1 MDIGK
6 NIKTAFSK
14 LFIKAP
20 VLKNVQGGR
29 VLLVTHNDMDA
40 SGAVICA
47 KAAYGPENVDV
58 IRCSNRQMSYEIK
71 NAVCNQEIYS
81 KYSVIFACDI
91 SCTERDAEIIN
102 KSRGCARFLL
112 LDHHPTASHLNKYG
126 WAVVES
132 DLLLGTERAERYE
145 GLEGG
150 HSSGT
155 SLMHDVLTYF
165 GVYEKRQKELGEL
178 SPCAKSFLEEIVF
191 NVASYDTW
199 DWVNVFG
206 ESDTTPDKLD
216 TLFKIY
222 DADMFEEKMLSLFH
236 HACLEI
242 SDFWKMP
249 LFDEK
254 DEFVLSLEE
263 HRIESFLSRAKNSIK
278 TGRLSLPSGVYDVA
292 YATETSYVQELF
304 GYMREHYPDIDLY
317 MINCGGVI
325 SIRSVKEDVDAGKF
339 AALYDGGGHPGAAG
353 INVSPVSQ
361 AEFLGNL
368 LSGEFYLDS
377 KEEREARFVEKKET
391 EEEKER

>member
-1 MDIGK
+1 M
-6 NIKTAFSK
+6 
-14 LFIKAP
+14 
-20 VLKNVQGGR
+20 
-29 VLLVTHNDMDA
+29 
-40 SGAVICA
+40 
-47 KAAYGPENVDV
+47 
-58 IRCSNRQMSYEIK
+58 
-71 NAVCNQEIYS
+71 
-81 KYSVIFACDI
+81 
-91 SCTERDAEIIN
+91 
-102 KSRGCARFLL
+102 
-112 LDHHPTASHLNKYG
+112 
-126 WAVVES
+126 
-132 DLLLGTERAERYE
+132 
-145 GLEGG
+145 
-150 HSSGT
+150 
-155 SLMHDVLTYF
+155 
-165 GVYEKRQKELGEL
+165 
-178 SPCAKSFLEEIVF
+178 EEIVF

-249 LFDEK
+249 LFDER

-353 INVSPVSQ
+353 INVSPISQ

-377 KEEREARFVEKKET
+377 KEEREARFVERKET